1 MDIRPGSE
9 ALSNVRLGMVRFKH
23 IFSRLRDCPGTELH
37 PEVCREEGGQRG
49 RWFWIS
55 TRSLYG
61 GEHQIEKFVFEYN
74 YGSGGGMHPYGS
86 H

>member
-1 MDIRPGSE
+1 MLDWVWFALNTSSRGYEIVQ
-9 ALSNVRLGMVRFKH
+9 ALSCIQKCAGK
-23 IFSRLRDCPGTELH
+23 
-37 PEVCREEGGQRG
+37 GGQRG